1 MTELQFASTEE
12 IVAEI
17 ERRNYAAVLLCIVE
31 DRRTDDTCRKDEF
44 NVTCYVS
51 DEDEVTM
58 MQEAL
63 EQYIAEEY
71 GDD

>member
-1 MTELQFASTEE
+1 MTDLQFASTEE

-44 NVTCYVS
+44 SFTCYVNE
-51 DEDEVTM
+51 EDQNIEDMVKAL
-58 MQEAL
+58 QEHS
-63 EQYIAEEY
+63 E
-71 GDD
+71 DD